1 MKTIKSFIKK
11 IDSVDVLLIT
21 ATLLYVSFL
30 AVTLLKITE

>member
-21 ATLLYVSFL
+21 ATLLYVGFL
-30 AVTLLKITE
+30 IITLLKITE